1 MSERSIKATLIPI
14 FTPILL
20 PVIIFFVCYFL
31 FPSFSYE
38 FFGVSFRASKHPEV
52 QKQTEFKNNSYNT
65 SYNVEVVP
73 GAKVQVDVP
82 EKDVKNAVDNIN
94 AGVDAVKNIIEFA
107 EETSKNAQSVLDTIR
122 QNSTR
127 N

>member
-94 AGVDAVKNIIEFA
+94 AGVDTVKNIIEFA

-122 QNSTR
+122 QSGVR
-127 N
+127 K

>member
-94 AGVDAVKNIIEFA
+94 AGVDSVKNIIEFA
-107 EETSKNAQSVLDTIR
+107 EETTKNAQSVLDKIR

>member
-82 EKDVKNAVDNIN
+82 EKDVKDAAHNIN
-94 AGVDAVKNIIEFA
+94 AGVDSVKNIIEFA
-107 EETSKNAQSVLDTIR
+107 EETSKNAQNLLDTIR

-127 N
+127 K

>member
-82 EKDVKNAVDNIN
+82 EKDIKKAVNNIN
-94 AGVDAVKNIIEFA
+94 AGVDAVKNIIEFS
-107 EETSKNAQSVLDTIR
+107 EETSKNAQNLLDTIR
-122 QNSTR
+122 QRSVR
-127 N
+127 K

>member
-1 MSERSIKATLIPI
+1 MSERSIKATLIQI

-94 AGVDAVKNIIEFA
+94 AGVDTVKNIIEFA

-122 QNSTR
+122 QSGVR

>member
-94 AGVDAVKNIIEFA
+94 AGVDTVKNIIEFA
-107 EETSKNAQSVLDTIR
+107 EETSKNAQSVLDKIR

>member
-1 MSERSIKATLIPI
+1 M
-14 FTPILL
+14 
-20 PVIIFFVCYFL
+20 
-31 FPSFSYE
+31 
-38 FFGVSFRASKHPEV
+38 SFRASKHPEV

-82 EKDVKNAVDNIN
+82 EKDVKNVVDNIN
-94 AGVDAVKNIIEFA
+94 AGVDTVKNIIEFA

-122 QNSTR
+122 QSGVR

>member
-52 QKQTEFKNNSYNT
+52 QKQTVFKNNSYNT

-82 EKDVKNAVDNIN
+82 EKDVKNVVDNIN
-94 AGVDAVKNIIEFA
+94 AGVDTVKNIIEFA

-122 QNSTR
+122 QSGVR

>member
-20 PVIIFFVCYFL
+20 PVFIFFVCYFL

>member
-1 MSERSIKATLIPI
+1 MSERSMKATLIPI

-82 EKDVKNAVDNIN
+82 EKDVKNVVDNIN
-94 AGVDAVKNIIEFA
+94 AGVDTVKNIIEFA

-122 QNSTR
+122 QSGVR

>member
-82 EKDVKNAVDNIN
+82 EKDVKNVVDNIN
-94 AGVDAVKNIIEFA
+94 AGVDTVKNIIEFA
-107 EETSKNAQSVLDTIR
+107 EETSKNAQSVLDTIM
-122 QNSTR
+122 QSGVR

>member
-20 PVIIFFVCYFL
+20 PVILFFVCYFL

-65 SYNVEVVP
+65 SYNVEGVP

-82 EKDVKNAVDNIN
+82 EKDVKDAAHKIN

-107 EETSKNAQSVLDTIR
+107 EETSKNDQSVLDTIR

>member
-82 EKDVKNAVDNIN
+82 EKDVKNVVDNIN
-94 AGVDAVKNIIEFA
+94 AGVDTVKNIIEFA

-122 QNSTR
+122 QSGVR

>member
-20 PVIIFFVCYFL
+20 PVILFFVCYFL

-82 EKDVKNAVDNIN
+82 EKDIKKAVNNIN
-94 AGVDAVKNIIEFA
+94 AGVDAVKNIIEFS
-107 EETSKNAQSVLDTIR
+107 EETSKNAQNLLDTIR
-122 QNSTR
+122 QRSVR
-127 N
+127 K

>member
-94 AGVDAVKNIIEFA
+94 AGVDTVKNIIEFA

-122 QNSTR
+122 QSGVR

>member
-65 SYNVEVVP
+65 TYNVEVVP

-82 EKDVKNAVDNIN
+82 EKDVKNVVDNIN
-94 AGVDAVKNIIEFA
+94 AGVDTVKNIIEFA

-122 QNSTR
+122 QSGVR

>member
-38 FFGVSFRASKHPEV
+38 FFGVSFRASKPPEV

-82 EKDVKNAVDNIN
+82 EKDVKNVVDNIN
-94 AGVDAVKNIIEFA
+94 AGVDTVKNIIEFA

-122 QNSTR
+122 QSGVR